1 MLVVLVPGLLVLL
14 LPAVRIPRTTL
25 APAALPRRATMSVTD
40 TNTAVA
46 PNVTEA
52 AAALKGQL
60 HAQAAPEV
68 QVRGLDER
76 IFVLNRLL
84 IGTVKGSIDA
94 VYSYQDGGTLLQDVR
109 RFYVLETVA
118 RVPYFAYL
126 SVLHLRETLGERDLR
141 EVMRLHYAEADNE
154 LHHLLVME
162 SLGGN
167 STAFD
172 RTLAKTMAFFYYWYV
187 VGVYAISPEAAYH
200 LSELIEDHAFQTYDA
215 FLGRR
220 GAELQGLPVPPVAR
234 EYYEADEK
242 FLFDLVTQSCRTDRI
257 DIADDCPRRP
267 NLQTLYDVFVCI
279 RNDEKEVRRVCPSS
293 KPTIHP
299 ARPRP
304 RCLIA
309 RLFPV
314 RLHSTGSLCA
324 RWCSEAV
331 SMTRATHPS
340 RAQNQSKSRAPVQ
353 SSPLLHSPAALRLL
367 GWRWPCPSS
376 PSRPHAF
383 RDGSDSAVGF
393 RRSRWRCKGAR
404 RGPRPRRG
412 GVTSHYNPIVKL
424 DICVVVRYF
433 LYIYSQG
440 LRPASTHTRLFS
452 FFPRMTAARGV
463 SRDSRLRH

>member
-1 MLVVLVPGLLVLL
+1 M
-14 LPAVRIPRTTL
+14 
-25 APAALPRRATMSVTD
+25 
-40 TNTAVA
+40 
-46 PNVTEA
+46 
-52 AAALKGQL
+52 
-60 HAQAAPEV
+60 
-68 QVRGLDER
+68 RGLDER
-76 IFVLNRLL
+76 IFALNRLL

-94 VYSYQDGGTLLQDVR
+94 VYSYQDDGTLLQDVR

-141 EVMRLHYAEADNE
+141 GVMRLHYAEADNE

-187 VGVYAISPEAAYH
+187 VGVYALSPEAAYH
-200 LSELIEDHAFQTYDA
+200 LSELIEDHAFQTYDN

-220 GAELQGLPVPPVAR
+220 GAELQGLPVPRVAR
-234 EYYEADEK
+234 EYYEADDK
-242 FLFDLVTQSCRTDRI
+242 FLFDLVSQSCRTDRI
-257 DIADDCPRRP
+257 DIADGCPRRP

-279 RNDEKEVRRVCPSS
+279 RNDEKEVRRALFVPL
-293 KPTIHP
+293 HA

-304 RCLIA
+304 RCLTA
-309 RLFPV
+309 RSLPV
-314 RLHSTGSLCA
+314 RLRSTGSLCA

-331 SMTRATHPS
+331 SMTRATRPS

-367 GWRWPCPSS
+367 GWQWPWLSS

-383 RDGSDSAVGF
+383 SNAYGRA
-393 RRSRWRCKGAR
+393 
-404 RGPRPRRG
+404 RPRIGRG
-412 GVTSHYNPIVKL
+412 RAGPGSRIVIKL
-424 DICVVVRYF
+424 
-433 LYIYSQG
+433 
-440 LRPASTHTRLFS
+440 
-452 FFPRMTAARGV
+452 
-463 SRDSRLRH
+463 

>member
-1 MLVVLVPGLLVLL
+1 M
-14 LPAVRIPRTTL
+14 A
-25 APAALPRRATMSVTD
+25 VTD
-40 TNTAVA
+40 TSTAA
-46 PNVTEA
+46 GPNVTEA
-52 AAALKGQL
+52 AAALRGQL
-60 HAQAAPEV
+60 CAEGEVCAAPDEP
-68 QVRGLDER
+68 VRGLDER
-76 IFVLNRLL
+76 IFALNRLM

-94 VYSYQDGGTLLQDVR
+94 IYSYQNDGTLLHDVR

-141 EVMRLHYAEADNE
+141 GVMRLHYAEADNE

-187 VGVYAISPEAAYH
+187 VGVYALSPEAAYH
-200 LSELIEDHAFQTYDA
+200 LSELIEDHAFQTYDN

-220 GAELQGLPVPPVAR
+220 GAELQGLPVPRVAR
-234 EYYEADEK
+234 EYYEADDK
-242 FLFDLVTQSCRTDRI
+242 FLFDLVSQSCRTDRI
-257 DIADDCPRRP
+257 DIADGCPRRP

-279 RNDEKEVRRVCPSS
+279 RNDEKEVRRALFVPL
-293 KPTIHP
+293 HA

-304 RCLIA
+304 RCLTA
-309 RLFPV
+309 RSLPV
-314 RLHSTGSLCA
+314 RLRSTGSLCA

-331 SMTRATHPS
+331 SMTRATRPS

-367 GWRWPCPSS
+367 GWQWPWLSS

-383 RDGSDSAVGF
+383 SDAYG
-393 RRSRWRCKGAR
+393 RARPRAGRGAGRGGAR
-404 RGPRPRRG
+404 HRS
-412 GVTSHYNPIVKL
+412 SH
-424 DICVVVRYF
+424 
-433 LYIYSQG
+433 
-440 LRPASTHTRLFS
+440 
-452 FFPRMTAARGV
+452 
-463 SRDSRLRH
+463 

>member
-1 MLVVLVPGLLVLL
+1 MLVPGLLVLL
-14 LPAVRIPRTTL
+14 LPAVRITGTTRL
-25 APAALPRRATMSVTD
+25 PAPAALSRRATMSVTD
-40 TNTAVA
+40 TSTGAA

-60 HAQAAPEV
+60 RAQAAPEV

-76 IFVLNRLL
+76 IFALNRLL

-94 VYSYQDGGTLLQDVR
+94 VYSYQDDGTLLQDVR

-141 EVMRLHYAEADNE
+141 GVMRLHYAEADNE

-187 VGVYAISPEAAYH
+187 VGVYALSPEAAYH
-200 LSELIEDHAFQTYDA
+200 LSELIEDHAFQTYDN

-220 GAELQGLPVPPVAR
+220 GAELQGLPVPRVAR
-234 EYYEADEK
+234 EYYEADDK
-242 FLFDLVTQSCRTDRI
+242 FLFDLVSQSCRTDRI
-257 DIADDCPRRP
+257 DIADGCPRRP

-279 RNDEKEVRRVCPSS
+279 RNDEKEVRRALFVPL
-293 KPTIHP
+293 HA

-304 RCLIA
+304 RCLTA
-309 RLFPV
+309 RSLPV
-314 RLHSTGSLCA
+314 RLRSTGSLCA

-331 SMTRATHPS
+331 SMTRATRPS

-367 GWRWPCPSS
+367 GWQWPWLSS

-383 RDGSDSAVGF
+383 SDAYG
-393 RRSRWRCKGAR
+393 RA
-404 RGPRPRRG
+404 RPRAGRG
-412 GVTSHYNPIVKL
+412 RAG
-424 DICVVVRYF
+424 R
-433 LYIYSQG
+433 G
-440 LRPASTHTRLFS
+440 STIGHRIE
-452 FFPRMTAARGV
+452 PG
-463 SRDSRLRH
+463 